1 MVTLI
6 LLALLKEAT
15 KSTQSMLLKKLMK
28 SFMMNG
34 SPMLV
39 KYTLLETLTTGML
52 KNINLESMTLAG
64 GVSSCLQGK
73 MKMEIKD
80 H

>member
-34 SPMLV
+34 SPMLM

-52 KNINLESMTLAG
+52 KNISLESMTLAG
-64 GVSSCLQGK
+64 GVSSCLLGK
-73 MKMEIKD
+73 MKMETKV